1 MSADKNELIHTLIPD
16 TRDTSLYNTGES
28 DIERNIPGVPI
39 KPKATITVDT
49 LILSFINSY
58 TPHLQKG
65 LVNGTLP
72 LNSFTYCLSENS
84 VSNIYRKSAQFYYK
98 KLLIGNLSFDCNK
111 SIDVF
116 IRNRMTFRLEKA
128 LFYGKHDWT
137 KILMLLLEELNIEQ
151 YTVSRLDIAVD
162 VDWGVLTR
170 YQYLYLDTRWRRASK
185 SKKKPNMIIE
195 PEDGR
200 LSSLR
205 ISLDAHRKNIVI
217 YEKDSSPQLYRQEEK
232 QTPVSDK
239 EIQPY
244 QIDYWS
250 ANGLNTELVE
260 RVEIRLG
267 CKYTKGVRL
276 NNLLKKDFLLTQ
288 FKAQLC
294 NHLSFRDNTS
304 KQRNVSRLPMID
316 SFPVDELTIGNKVIS
331 AKRVY
336 TFHLPGDI
344 EWLVKM
350 EFCAKKVTVVKS
362 ISDKIGVVDIGDGLK
377 VKIWLRKKTIL

>member
-1 MSADKNELIHTLIPD
+1 MSANKNELIRKLIPD
-16 TRDTSLYNTGES
+16 APDISLYNTGES

-49 LILSFINSY
+49 LILSFIHNY
-58 TPHLQKG
+58 TPYLQKG
-65 LVNGTLP
+65 LVNETLP

-267 CKYTKGVRL
+267 SKYTKEVKL
-276 NNLLKKDFLLTQ
+276 NNLRKRDFLLTQ
-288 FKAQLC
+288 FKAQLG
-294 NHLSFRDNTS
+294 NHLSFRNNTS
-304 KQRNVSRLPMID
+304 KQRNVSRIPMID
-316 SFPVDELTIGNKVIS
+316 SFPVDELTIGGKSVFG
-331 AKRVY
+331 K
-336 TFHLPGDI
+336 
-344 EWLVKM
+344 
-350 EFCAKKVTVVKS
+350 EFPDVCE
-362 ISDKIGVVDIGDGLK
+362 LFF
-377 VKIWLRKKTIL
+377 R